1 MKKTFSFRPFSS
13 EFARDPYAVYAR
25 MRNECPIYYFEEWE
39 LYLLSRYEDIAALVN
54 DPGLVRT
61 LDHLMSEEQLQEKR
75 LAEKWDDTPK
85 LSRYI
90 RISMLDS
97 ESDIH
102 DRLRKLVFRM
112 FTPVRVHLLR
122 DLIQQYVDSCIDQII
137 EQGQMDFIEDF
148 VASIPGFIIGKLL
161 GVPESERAQ
170 LRIWSEN
177 IVQVFEPE
185 RTAEQIKLAED
196 TTGDFANYLVELAE
210 QRRVEPEQDLISEL
224 IRAKLEGKL
233 SEDEFIST
241 CMLILMAGHGSTID
255 ASGNG
260 MLALLKHP
268 QQLAKLRHS
277 PELITTAIQEMFRYD
292 PPLPY
297 FHRFALEDMQYK
309 GMKFAKGTKFG
320 VLYASANRDPAQF
333 NQADAFDIARQP
345 NRHLAFGIG
354 AHFCLGNH
362 LARLNMDV
370 IFSSLLARMPNLRLE
385 TDLPEYRIGLTSR
398 GLKSLPVSW

>member
-1 MKKTFSFRPFSS
+1 MKKAFSFHPFSS

-25 MRNECPIYYFEEWE
+25 MRDEYPFYYFKEWE
-39 LYLLSRYEDIAALVN
+39 LYLLSGYEDITTLVN
-54 DPGLVRT
+54 DPRLVRT
-61 LDHLMSEEQLQEKR
+61 LDHVMPEEQLHEKR
-75 LAEKWDDTPK
+75 KAEKWEDTPK

-97 ESDIH
+97 EGEIH

-112 FTPVRVHLLR
+112 FTPVRVHRLR
-122 DLIQQYVDSCIDQII
+122 ELVQAYVDQRINQII
-137 EQGQMDFIEDF
+137 DRGQMDFIEDF

-185 RTAEQIKLAED
+185 RTVEQVKLAEEM
-196 TTGDFANYLVELAE
+196 TGEFADYLVKLAE
-210 QRRVEPEQDLISEL
+210 QRGIDPQEDLISEL
-224 IRAKLEGKL
+224 NRAKLEGKL
-233 SEDEFIST
+233 TEDEFVSA

-268 QQLAKLRHS
+268 DQLAKLRER

-297 FHRFALEDMQYK
+297 FHRFAIEDIQYK
-309 GMKFAKGTKFG
+309 DMNFARGTKFG
-320 VLYASANRDPAQF
+320 ILYASANRDPAQF
-333 NQADAFDIARQP
+333 SQADSFDVTRDK

-370 IFSSLLARMPNLRLE
+370 IFSSVLKRMPKLRLA
-385 TDLPEYRIGLTSR
+385 TDTPEYRIGLTSR